1 MAVTGGEET
10 DLPAQVRRYRVHAET
25 CREVVREGE
34 RRRTAALE
42 VRLWATMARG
52 AGSLTGEAG
61 WREAVR
67 ALAWVAEAAL
77 ARDGGAPPGE
87 VEPFRPAVYE
97 SRQHPGCDEVY
108 LAIRLPLRFGED
120 GAEDEV
126 REARLTDLR
135 TRLERLGVYEGR
147 WREAPRPA
155 EEDAWAVRPAA
166 LAFTA
171 PPAAPPAP
179 GTATGAAAPRR
190 AA

>member
-1 MAVTGGEET
+1 MNATRSEDA
-10 DLPAQVRRYRVHAET
+10 DLGALVRRYRVHSET
-25 CREVVREGE
+25 SREVVREGE

-52 AGSLTGEAG
+52 AGGLPGEPG
-61 WREAVR
+61 CREAVR

-77 ARDGGAPPGE
+77 ARDGGAPAGE
-87 VEPFRPAVYE
+87 VEPFRLAVYE

-120 GAEDEV
+120 GAEDEA
-126 REARLTDLR
+126 REARLKALR
-135 TRLERLGVYEGR
+135 SRLERLGVYEGR
-147 WREAPRPA
+147 WREPPRPA
-155 EEDAWAVRPAA
+155 AEEAWAVRPAA

-171 PPAAPPAP
+171 PGAPPPAP
-179 GTATGAAAPRR
+179 GPAGAAEPRR